1 MSDFGRRLGI
11 ILYMEHQIAYA
22 ELLRRHRA
30 TVWRM
35 CWLKARGDWERC
47 RDLVQEVSVALWM
60 HFEELRPGVTP
71 AEERAW
77 VRWVTRSALDHQTRK
92 RRVETMPLTPMHEE
106 SIAAEDRQAQR
117 EDIDDMMASL
127 SHDEQRIMR
136 LRMEGFRAN
145 EIASIMGL
153 SNDAVY
159 QRIHRIAVKLR
170 RLLGVLLLLVF
181 TTTLAIA
188 VVPQW
193 RKTVVEKVRHSQ
205 KKEPPQKRTP
215 TDEPKSSTEPSAD
228 TVQAVHAPQAAPAE
242 VEPAPSAEVPT
253 QQPRQKY
260 DFLYFGATGD
270 TLACFLSDDGRGVA
284 VSCIAAGARVIVP
297 ETLERDGH
305 SYAVTALADSAF
317 FSLSSIRSVRLPA
330 SLASVGRDAFSLCAG
345 IDTLEVLATEPP
357 VVAGEWCF
365 FGMADTVRL
374 LVPCGTSSAYRN
386 APQWD
391 GFEYVVDPCE
401 PQHVPL
407 PEVTIIV
414 KGNTIVVEGADDE
427 PVEVYDA
434 QGRLVATAQCK
445 GRCSLPINT
454 DHIGD
459 RTFSKSAT
467 GSFWVK
473 VGSRP
478 LRRVSLGAKHI
489 PASNNI
495 FINYRDLDLSF

>member
-1 MSDFGRRLGI
+1 M
-11 ILYMEHQIAYA
+11 
-22 ELLRRHRA
+22 
-30 TVWRM
+30 VWRM
-35 CWLKARGDWERC
+35 CWLRARGDWEQC

-60 HFEELRPGVTP
+60 HLGELRTGITS

-77 VRWVTRSALDHQTRK
+77 VRCVTRSALDHKTRK
-92 RRVETMPLTPMHEE
+92 RRVETLPLTPMHEE
-106 SIAAEDRQAQR
+106 SIADEDRQSLK

-127 SHDEQRIMR
+127 SHDEQRIMQLR
-136 LRMEGFRAN
+136 LEGFRAN

-170 RLLGVLLLLVF
+170 RLMAVLLVLAF

-193 RKTVVEKVRHSQ
+193 RKAVLEKVRHNEKNDSLQ
-205 KKEPPQKRTP
+205 EGMP
-215 TDEPKSSTEPSAD
+215 TIEPKSVSEPSYD
-228 TVQAVHAPQAAPAE
+228 TVQAVYAPQAVPAE
-242 VEPAPSAEVPT
+242 AEPAPVAEVQP
-253 QQPRQKY
+253 QQPHQKY
-260 DFLYFGATGD
+260 DFLYFGTTGD
-270 TLACFLSDDGRGVA
+270 TLACFLLNDGRSVA
-284 VSCIAAGARVIVP
+284 VSCIAAGACVVIP
-297 ETLERDGH
+297 ETVERDGH
-305 SYAVTALADSAF
+305 GYAVTALADSAF
-317 FSLSSIRSVRLPA
+317 FPLSSIRSVRLPA
-330 SLASVGRDAFSLCAG
+330 SLASVGRDAFSLCSG

-374 LVPCGTSSAYRN
+374 QVPCGTASAYRN

-391 GFEYVVDPCE
+391 GFEYVIDPCE
-401 PQHVPL
+401 PQHDPL

-414 KGNTIVVEGADDE
+414 NGNTIVVEGTDDE

-445 GRCSLPINT
+445 GHCSLSINM
-454 DHIGD
+454 DHIDD
-459 RTFSKSAT
+459 RTFSKRAT
-467 GSFWVK
+467 GSYWVK

-478 LRRVSLGAKHI
+478 LRRVSLLEKHI

-495 FINYRDLDLSF
+495 FIRYRSPELTF

>member
-1 MSDFGRRLGI
+1 M
-11 ILYMEHQIAYA
+11 
-22 ELLRRHRA
+22 
-30 TVWRM
+30 
-35 CWLKARGDWERC
+35 
-47 RDLVQEVSVALWM
+47 ALWM
-60 HFEELRPGVTP
+60 HHVELRTDITS

-77 VRWVTRSALDHQTRK
+77 VRWVTRSTLDHKTRK
-92 RRVETMPLTPMHEE
+92 RRVETLPLTPMHEE
-106 SIAAEDRQAQR
+106 SLAAEDKHAQK

-127 SHDEQRIMR
+127 SHDEQRIMQLR
-136 LRMEGFRAN
+136 LEGFRAN

-170 RLLGVLLLLVF
+170 RLIAVLLLLAF

-193 RKTVVEKVRHSQ
+193 RKAVLEKVRQ
-205 KKEPPQKRTP
+205 NEKKESLQEGMPAVEPTP
-215 TDEPKSSTEPSAD
+215 VSEPFCD
-228 TVQAVHAPQAAPAE
+228 TVQPVIAPQAAPAE
-242 VEPAPSAEVPT
+242 AEQAPVAEVQT
-253 QQPRQKY
+253 RQSQQNY
-260 DFLYFGATGD
+260 DFLYFGTSGD
-270 TLACFLSDDGRGVA
+270 TLACSLLNDGRSVA
-284 VSCIAAGARVIVP
+284 VSCNAAVARVIIP
-297 ETLERDGH
+297 EKVECEGR

-317 FSLSSIRSVRLPA
+317 FSLTSIQSVRLPA
-330 SLASVGRDAFSLCAG
+330 SLASVGRDAFSLCSG

-357 VVAGEWCF
+357 MVAGEWCF

-374 LVPCGTSSAYRN
+374 LVPCGTSPAYRS

-391 GFEYVVDPCE
+391 GFEQVVDPCV
-401 PQHVPL
+401 PQHDPL

-414 KGNTIVVEGADDE
+414 NGNTIVVEGTDDE

-445 GRCSLPINT
+445 GRCSLSINT

-459 RTFSKSAT
+459 RSFSRRAT

-495 FINYRDLDLSF
+495 FINYRDPELSF